1 MHFFTAL
8 ELAGG
13 QGQLVVTEG
22 HAFVFAARCARHWS
36 RLATQNGFYTGH
48 QLIGVERLGQVIVGA
63 QLQAL
68 DAAQLIALGGQH
80 DDGDLIVRTTQ
91 AAAGGQAVFAG
102 QHQVEDD
109 QVEHFA
115 RQQAIHLLGV
125 RYGAG
130 AVALADEKTLQQA
143 AKARIVV
150 NNKNFFAFSNVC
162 SAAHWMLL

>member
-1 MHFFTAL
+1 MHFFAAL

-22 HAFVFAARCARHWS
+22 HAFVFAARGARHRS
-36 RLATQNGFYTGH
+36 RLATQDRLDASH

-68 DAAQLIALGGQH
+68 DTAQFVALGGEH
-80 DDGDLIVRTTQ
+80 DDRNLVVRATQ

-115 RQQAIHLLGV
+115 RQQAIHLLSV

-143 AKARIVV
+143 AEPRIVV
-150 NNKNFFAFSNVC
+150 NDKNFFAFSSLC